1 MLSGNKPLP
10 EPMLRKFCSAIGVTR
25 SQIFWEFSIISQW
38 WRVIGTY
45 SAWCKTEASLSY
57 TINCMVADD
66 LAMQGTRTSAASN
79 GIVLLC
85 LEYSYF
91 STCYINMANTLT
103 RRQDGCHFPD
113 DMFKC
118 IFLTENVWIS
128 IESSLKFLCMGPINN
143 IATLVQIM
151 AWHCPGDKP
160 FPESVVVSLLTH
172 VCVTWPQWVKW
183 LPTCHDVFV
192 ICLDTFMTC
201 LESPLL
207 LSENQ
212 LFSNVHY

>member
-1 MLSGNKPLP
+1 MAWCCQATSHYLNQCWQSSVMPY
-10 EPMLRKFCSAIGVTR
+10 GVTR
-25 SQIFWEFSIISQW
+25 SQIFWEFSIISLW

-66 LAMQGTRTSAASN
+66 LAMQGTKTSAASN

-91 STCYINMANTLT
+91 STCYVDMANTLT

-118 IFLTENVWIS
+118 IFLTENMWIS
-128 IESSLKFLCMGPINN
+128 IEFSLKFLCMGPINN

-160 FPESVVVSLLTH
+160 FPEPVVVSLLTH

-183 LPTCHDVFV
+183 LQTCHDAF
-192 ICLDTFMTC
+192 CH
-201 LESPLL
+201 
-207 LSENQ
+207 LSGYVYDMSRKSFATVWKPAV
-212 LFSNVHY
+212 L